1 MERNKT
7 FSNPKSMLILVAC
20 ICFAIAVLETAGFF
34 SINKV
39 DWTNLGLLFG
49 LPLVHRLI
57 SRPRRFLV
65 KRFRHGI
72 QDDWPLDEMS
82 KSPGA

>member
-1 MERNKT
+1 MEETAMERNKT

-49 LPLVHRLI
+49 
-57 SRPRRFLV
+57 FLSFIV
-65 KRFRHGI
+65 
-72 QDDWPLDEMS
+72 
-82 KSPGA
+82 